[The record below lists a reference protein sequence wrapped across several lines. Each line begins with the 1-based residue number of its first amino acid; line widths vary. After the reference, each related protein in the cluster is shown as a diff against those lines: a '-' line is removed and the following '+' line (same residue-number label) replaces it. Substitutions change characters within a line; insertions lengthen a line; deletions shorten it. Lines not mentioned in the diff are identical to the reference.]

1 MEGMGREVEGQ
12 HPATRRKVE
21 LSGCQ
26 FLVSFKSLTHLG
38 KGVQMFV
45 LAI

>member
-26 FLVSFKSLTHLG
+26 SLG
-38 KGVQMFV
+38 KMPDTSWQRLSDVR
-45 LAI
+45 L

>member
-26 FLVSFKSLTHLG
+26 FLVSFKMSDTSWQRLSDVRL
-38 KGVQMFV
+38 
-45 LAI
+45 

>member
-26 FLVSFKSLTHLG
+26 FLCSDTSWQRLSDVRL
-38 KGVQMFV
+38 
-45 LAI
+45 